1 MNENGSPTLL
11 DYLKFGG
18 TTATGVLGALNQPK
32 PAAQAPGKT
41 NWALI
46 GGIGAAVFAV
56 LLLVV
61 LVGKGK

>member
-1 MNENGSPTLL
+1 MNENPTLL

-32 PAAQAPGKT
+32 PAVQGTGKT

-46 GGIGAAVFAV
+46 GGIGAAVFGV
-56 LLLVV
+56 LLLV
-61 LVGKGK
+61 LMVGKK